1 MLRKFVNQL
10 ELFFSPGKPG
20 ENKAAA
26 VPRSIVLCGRPV
38 HYHFERRRRRTL
50 GAMVDERGL
59 RVVAPMRL
67 PLREVEAFLQ
77 AKAGWITGKLEQ
89 WAAPSRPGNPLPLS
103 EVERQVFLQRMTV
116 RAAHYAALLGLP
128 PPPVKLSNA
137 RTQWGA
143 CSARGRIRIS
153 WRLAHLE
160 PALADY
166 VVAHEVA
173 HLKELNHSR
182 RFWNLLETLYPDC
195 RSARARIRRA
205 AATIPKL

>member
-1 MLRKFVNQL
+1 LLRKLLGQL
-10 ELFFSPGKPG
+10 ELFFNPGAAD
-20 ENKAAA
+20 AAA
-26 VPRSIVLCGRPV
+26 LRSIVLLGRPV
-38 HYHFERRRRRTL
+38 SYRFERRRRRTL
-50 GAMVDERGL
+50 CAMVDGRGL

-77 AKAGWITGKLEQ
+77 AKAGWITKKLEQ
-89 WAAPSRPGNPLPLS
+89 WAPPSQPGKSLPLG
-103 EVERQVFLQRMTV
+103 EAERQAFLQRMTA

-137 RTQWGA
+137 RTRWGA
-143 CSARGRIRIS
+143 CSARGRIRLS

-205 AATIPKL
+205 AVTIPQI

>member
-1 MLRKFVNQL
+1 LLRKLLGQL
-10 ELFFSPGKPG
+10 DLFFNPGADD
-20 ENKAAA
+20 AAA
-26 VPRSIVLCGRPV
+26 LRSIVLLGRPV
-38 HYHFERRRRRTL
+38 SYRFERRRRRTL

-77 AKAGWITGKLEQ
+77 SKAGWITRKLEQ
-89 WAAPSRPGNPLPLS
+89 WTAPGPPVNSLPLG
-103 EVERQVFLQRMTV
+103 EAERQVFLQRMTA

-128 PPPVKLSNA
+128 PPPVTLSNA

-143 CSARGRIRIS
+143 CSARGRIRLS

-182 RFWNLLETLYPDC
+182 RFWTLLETLYPDC

-205 AATIPKL
+205 TATIPKL

>member
-1 MLRKFVNQL
+1 LLRKLVKQL
-10 ELFFSPGKPG
+10 ELFFGPGRPQG
-20 ENKAAA
+20 EVHAAA
-26 VPRSIVLCGRPV
+26 LRSIVLRGRPV
-38 HYHFERRRRRTL
+38 HYRFERRRRRTL

-59 RVVAPMRL
+59 RVVAPIRL
-67 PLREVEAFLQ
+67 SLREIEAFLQ
-77 AKAGWITGKLEQ
+77 AKAGWITKKLEQ
-89 WAAPSRPGNPLPLS
+89 WSPSSRPANALPLS
-103 EVERQVFLQRMTV
+103 EVERQVFLQRMTA

-128 PPPVKLSNA
+128 SPPVRLSNA

-143 CSARGRIRIS
+143 CSARGRIRLS

-205 AATIPKL
+205 AATIPQL